1 MSQVLLNV
9 EFNEN
14 DGVYSIILGDKVV
27 DLDTET
33 FKQLQ
38 VITYDTSTKSTY
50 NKEEYE
56 KELERQYKEFYEEYP
71 NFGLEFANEQW

>member
-9 EFNEN
+9 ECNEN
-14 DGVYSIILGDKVV
+14 NGVYSIILGDKVV

-38 VITYDTSTKSTY
+38 VTTYDTSTKSTY
-50 NKEEYE
+50 NKEEFE
-56 KELERQYKEFYEEYP
+56 KNLEQQYKDFFEEYP
-71 NFGLEFANEQW
+71 NFYEEVANEKW

>member
-1 MSQVLLNV
+1 MQKVLLSADCV
-9 EFNEN
+9 ENN
-14 DGVYSIILGDKVV
+14 GVYSIILGDKVV

-38 VITYDTSTKSTY
+38 VTTYDTSTKSTY

>member
-1 MSQVLLNV
+1 MHKVLLSAGCV
-9 EFNEN
+9 ENN
-14 DGVYSIILGDKVV
+14 GVYSIILGDKVV

-38 VITYDTSTKSTY
+38 VTTYDTSTKSTY

-56 KELERQYKEFYEEYP
+56 KELEQQYKEFFEEYP
-71 NFGLEFANEQW
+71 NFYEEVANEQW